1 MPGPRALYAGLSV
14 GVTLVVVSGPQPQ
27 LTSRSRV
34 EQASAIVVATLV
46 SSEELTANGVDYGHG
61 ILRIESV
68 LYPKELGADRLLLRW
83 SNSTIWTKLRLDPR
97 SWEGLPSL
105 WFLTLEDDGAVR
117 MVDRDSAVPLSQV
130 DRIEQV
136 LPDLWPLSGGTYD
149 DRVLALEA
157 FVAAQPFPPQPEN
170 KPRPPGPVVSQK
182 MDFALRD
189 YDTYPQFKAFAI
201 AIDAAGR
208 WVYGYTHELPTEE
221 LAAERALLECS
232 MRAARSRVNAPCQLY
247 KLGDRTM
254 WGE

>member
-1 MPGPRALYAGLSV
+1 MRDPRALYAGLSV
-14 GVTLVVVSGPQPQ
+14 GVTLLVAAGAQP

-34 EQASAIVVATLV
+34 EQASTIVVATLV

-68 LYPKELGADRLLLRW
+68 LHPKELGADRLLLRW
-83 SNSTIWTKLRLDPR
+83 SNSTIWTKSRLDPR
-97 SWEGLPSL
+97 SWEGQPSL

-117 MVDRDSAVPLSQV
+117 LVDREGAVPLSQV

-136 LPDLWPLSGGTYD
+136 LSDLWPLSGGTYD
-149 DRVLALEA
+149 ERVLALEA
-157 FVAAQPFPPQPEN
+157 FVAGQPFPQPGN
-170 KPRPPGPVVSQK
+170 RPRPPGPVVSQK

-201 AIDAAGR
+201 AIDPAGR
-208 WVYGYTHELPTEE
+208 WVYGYTNELPTEE

-232 MRAARSRVNAPCQLY
+232 IRAARTRVNAPCQLY
-247 KLGDRTM
+247 KLGDTTM
-254 WGE
+254 WGEE